1 MDTATAMVLCM
12 ICYCFTCVTRPH
24 NGLQHIPAMTERTS
38 PPLWH
43 AFVAGAV
50 SGLAARIVTF
60 PADTLKARL
69 QVRGAV
75 NADRVYTST
84 WAATRHMLRTEGP
97 SSFYNGFGAVLWGIL
112 PANLAYFGG
121 YETGKALVPR
131 HWGIAGDMA
140 TGAIAQVLAGVV
152 YTPIDIVKERMQV
165 QALMHGTYNYATPIE
180 AFKSLTHQGQGL
192 QGMFKG
198 YWATNCVWLPWN
210 ALYIASYEQLK
221 REAKV
226 VLHCKTVEQLPPWAV
241 AGCSATAA
249 AAAAVVTHP
258 FDVVKTRLQVVSSQ
272 QAGQQLTALKL
283 ASQQLQLEGLGSF
296 WHGLTPRLL
305 NIAPGCALS
314 WALYEHLKAWLDS

>member
-1 MDTATAMVLCM
+1 
-12 ICYCFTCVTRPH
+12 
-24 NGLQHIPAMTERTS
+24 
-38 PPLWH
+38 
-43 AFVAGAV
+43 
-50 SGLAARIVTF
+50 
-60 PADTLKARL
+60 
-69 QVRGAV
+69 
-75 NADRVYTST
+75 
-84 WAATRHMLRTEGP
+84 MLRTEGP
-97 SSFYNGFGAVLWGIL
+97 SGFYKGFGAVLWGIL

-121 YETGKALVPR
+121 YEAGKALIPR

-165 QALMHGTYNYATPIE
+165 QALMHGAYNYTSPIE
-180 AFKSLTHQGQGL
+180 AFKSLAHQGQGL

-221 REAKV
+221 REATV
-226 VLHCKTVEQLPPWAV
+226 VLHCDTAQQLPAWAV

-258 FDVVKTRLQVVSSQ
+258 FDVVKTRLQVLSSQ
-272 QAGQQLTALKL
+272 PAGQRLTAVNL
-283 ASQQLQLEGLGSF
+283 AAQQLQREGLGSF

-314 WALYEHLKAWLDS
+314 WALYEHLKAWLGS